1 MLKEFRQDGLLCK
14 VYETRK
20 EMGAAAADDIYDK
33 IMELL
38 SEKEVVNMIFAA
50 APSQN
55 EVLEAL
61 TKKLIFRGI
70 ELMHFIWMNI

>member
-1 MLKEFRQDGLLCK
+1 MLKNFKQDNLLCK

-20 EMGAAAADDIYDK
+20 EMGMAAAEDVHNK

-38 SEKEVVNMIFAA
+38 SEKETINMIFAA

-55 EVLEAL
+55 EVLESLVEKTDIPWNRINAFHIYCL
-61 TKKLIFRGI
+61 
-70 ELMHFIWMNI
+70 